1 MTESAMTETTMLGS
15 EKRDV
20 TDTTSFWT
28 TILDEP
34 FEQRWVD
41 AGGVRTRMLA
51 TGRPQDPALI
61 FLHGTGGHAEA
72 FIRNLG
78 THAAHFR
85 TSAIDMIGHGWTD
98 PPADDGFE
106 IDDYVRHLV
115 AFMDAE
121 GIATASL
128 SGESLGGWVAARFAL
143 QHPERL
149 DRLVL
154 NTAGGRTFDAAVMD
168 RIRRLSLEA
177 VRGASRDTVRARLEW
192 LMADPSRV
200 TEELVTTRL
209 AIYRQPGFVD
219 TMERLLCLQEPEVRR
234 RNLLSD
240 DDLTRIEAPTLVVWT
255 SHDPT
260 GAVEVGEQFARLIP
274 DARLVVMDGCGHWP
288 QFEAA
293 DEFNRLHLEFLLSTP
308 REI

>member
-1 MTESAMTETTMLGS
+1 MTTIESRHVA
-15 EKRDV
+15 
-20 TDTTSFWT
+20 DTTSFWT
-28 TILDEP
+28 TLLEEQ

-41 AGGVRTRMLA
+41 AAGVRTRVLSG
-51 TGRPQDPALI
+51 GRREDPVLI

-78 THAAHFR
+78 PHARHFR
-85 TSAIDMIGHGWTD
+85 THAVDMIGHGWTD
-98 PPADDGFE
+98 PPADGGFE

-121 GIATASL
+121 GIETTSL

-143 QHPERL
+143 LHPERL

-154 NTAGGRTFDAAVMD
+154 NTAGGRTFDPTVMA
-168 RIRRLSLEA
+168 RIRDLSLQA
-177 VRGASRDTVRARLEW
+177 VRGASRETVRARLEW
-192 LMADPSRV
+192 LMADPTRV
-200 TEELVTTRL
+200 TEELVSTRL
-209 AIYRQPGFVD
+209 AIYRRPGFVD
-219 TMERLLCLQEPEVRR
+219 TMERLLCLQEPDVRR

-240 DDLTRIEAPTLVVWT
+240 GDLAAIAAPTLVVWT

-260 GAVEVGEQFARLIP
+260 GAVEVGEEFARLIP
-274 DARLVVMDGCGHWP
+274 DARLVVLDDCGHWP

-293 DEFNRLHLEFLLSTP
+293 DEFNRMHLEFLTAQ
-308 REI
+308 

>member
-1 MTESAMTETTMLGS
+1 MTTTEH
-15 EKRDV
+15 RHA

-28 TILDEP
+28 TLLDEP

-41 AGGVRTRMLA
+41 AAGVRTRVLSA
-51 TGRPQDPALI
+51 GRHQDRVLI

-78 THAAHFR
+78 PHARHFR
-85 TSAIDMIGHGWTD
+85 SHAIDMIGHGWTD
-98 PPADDGFE
+98 PPADGGFE

-121 GIATASL
+121 SIQSASL

-143 QHPERL
+143 LHPDRL

-154 NTAGGRTFDAAVMD
+154 NTAGGRTFDSAVMA
-168 RIRRLSLEA
+168 RIRDLSLRA
-177 VRGASRDTVRARLEW
+177 VRGASRETVRTRLEW

-200 TEELVTTRL
+200 TEELVSTRL
-209 AIYRQPGFVD
+209 AIYLRPGFAD
-219 TMERLLCLQEPEVRR
+219 TMEQLLCLQEPDVRR

-240 DDLTRIEAPTLVVWT
+240 ADLARIAAPTLVVWT

-260 GAVEVGEQFARLIP
+260 GAIEVGEEFARLIP

-293 DEFNRLHLEFLLSTP
+293 DEFNRLHLDFLTA
-308 REI
+308 